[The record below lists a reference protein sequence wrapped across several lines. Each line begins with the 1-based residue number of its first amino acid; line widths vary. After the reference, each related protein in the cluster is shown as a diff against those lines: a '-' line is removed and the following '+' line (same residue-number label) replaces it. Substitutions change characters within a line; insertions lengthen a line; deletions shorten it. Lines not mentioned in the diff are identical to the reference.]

1 MPSATK
7 TNAPDLSEADVT
19 RIAAGLKANYGADA
33 ELIARQWAATVA
45 LAGNAQRAEAWLRVV
60 EIVSQRPHK
69 PAIEAAA

>member
-1 MPSATK
+1 MLSAAETD
-7 TNAPDLSEADVT
+7 APNLSEADIA

-69 PAIEAAA
+69 PAIVAAA

>member
-1 MPSATK
+1 MLSARK
-7 TNAPDLSEADVT
+7 TDAPDLSEADVT

-60 EIVSQRPHK
+60 ALVSPPPRK

>member
-1 MPSATK
+1 MLSATK

-19 RIAAGLKANYGADA
+19 RIAAGLKATYGADA

-60 EIVSQRPHK
+60 ELVSPPPHK
-69 PAIEAAA
+69 SAIEAAA

>member
-1 MPSATK
+1 MITVRRAR
-7 TNAPDLSEADVT
+7 PD
-19 RIAAGLKANYGADA
+19 DA

-60 EIVSQRPHK
+60 ELVSPPPHE

>member
-1 MPSATK
+1 MLSATD
-7 TNAPDLSEADVT
+7 TDAPDLTEADIA
-19 RIAAGLKANYGADA
+19 RIAARLQATYGADA

-60 EIVSQRPHK
+60 ELVSPPPHK